1 MQGNGPNIFNV
12 IILENILKT
21 IKSNENNAVSL
32 SQQIQNERSER
43 LNPVE
48 NFNDELK
55 RRLAGRSN
63 FPSSN
68 SDDLEKSNQAT
79 KNNSQSDS
87 NPGFWLFL
95 EKLNFFAKF

>member
-1 MQGNGPNIFNV
+1 MVQVYFIIFPKRQF
-12 IILENILKT
+12 IKT

-68 SDDLEKSNQAT
+68 SDDLEKSNQTT
-79 KNNSQSDS
+79 KNNSQNDS
-87 NPGFWLFL
+87 NPGLTIFG
-95 EKLNFFAKF
+95 

>member
-1 MQGNGPNIFNV
+1 MVQVYFLIFLKRKL
-12 IILENILKT
+12 IKT

-63 FPSSN
+63 FPSSKGALLYFKSH
-68 SDDLEKSNQAT
+68 SDLRSRHYERP
-79 KNNSQSDS
+79 SQR
-87 NPGFWLFL
+87 L
-95 EKLNFFAKF
+95 A

>member
-1 MQGNGPNIFNV
+1 MQGNGPRIFN
-12 IILENILKT
+12 IIIFEEILKT

-95 EKLNFFAKF
+95 ET

>member
-1 MQGNGPNIFNV
+1 MVQVYFVN
-12 IILENILKT
+12 IILENISKT

-79 KNNSQSDS
+79 KNNSQNDS
-87 NPGFWLFL
+87 NPGSSIFG
-95 EKLNFFAKF
+95 KIKVRKT

>member
-1 MQGNGPNIFNV
+1 M
-12 IILENILKT
+12 
-21 IKSNENNAVSL
+21 SDENNAVSL
-32 SQQIQNERSER
+32 SQQIQSERSER

-68 SDDLEKSNQAT
+68 SDDLEKSNQT
-79 KNNSQSDS
+79 KNSTQNENSNS
-87 NPGFWLFL
+87 GF
-95 EKLNFFAKF
+95 